1 MTIFFSHVLSSFQGF
16 EDQPLF
22 QRQNF
27 FPETFA
33 NIIVAFLNFA
43 SLQMLYLCFVFFPPS
58 LHAF

>member
-1 MTIFFSHVLSSFQGF
+1 MTIFFFFLSKVLPFRDF

-33 NIIVAFLNFA
+33 NLIVAFLNFV
-43 SLQMLYLCFVFFPPS
+43 SLQML
-58 LHAF
+58 